1 MEKLFEKIEQGVEF
15 LKDYKILNIKGTLLD
30 KVQLESYLEKIASDN
45 ILQAK
50 SSKETYP
57 IPRLKENYEIITQ
70 IYELLTEHIKL
81 KIPIHP
87 AGEWILD
94 NYYIIEE
101 AVKSIVK
108 DITLKKYTN
117 FPGITTGPYAGFA
130 RIYELA
136 GEIVAYTDCKIDG
149 KILPEFLKSISIQK
163 RI

>member
-1 MEKLFEKIEQGVEF
+1 M
-15 LKDYKILNIKGTLLD
+15 KDYKILNIKGTLLD

-101 AVKSIVK
+101 AVIKYGFFSKS
-108 DITLKKYTN
+108 
-117 FPGITTGPYAGFA
+117 GI
-130 RIYELA
+130 IS
-136 GEIVAYTDCKIDG
+136 
-149 KILPEFLKSISIQK
+149 PEQAFLS
-163 RI
+163 